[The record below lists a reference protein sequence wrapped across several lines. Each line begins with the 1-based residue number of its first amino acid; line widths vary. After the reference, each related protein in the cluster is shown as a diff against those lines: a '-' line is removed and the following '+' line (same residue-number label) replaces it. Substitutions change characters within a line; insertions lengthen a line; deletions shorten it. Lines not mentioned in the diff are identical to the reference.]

1 MNQNLTPNK
10 SHAYFPIHKNF
21 QRKIEHY
28 CWIPPPPP
36 AKFPPL
42 NQASQ
47 KKILAKISLPQKSRN
62 GKFQTPKNRSVIP
75 VTWNPEYS
83 PSPPGISV
91 ESDECLLFYIY
102 HLVLFHEND
111 DSYESFCCEENKY
124 SYKHLKQPEHF

>member
-1 MNQNLTPNK
+1 MPNFRAK
-10 SHAYFPIHKNF
+10 KISTEKKN
-21 QRKIEHY
+21 ITVES
-28 CWIPPPPP
+28 PPPPP
-36 AKFPPL
+36 PQFPPL

-91 ESDECLLFYIY
+91 EGGGSG
-102 HLVLFHEND
+102 VFHVD
-111 DSYESFCCEENKY
+111 G
-124 SYKHLKQPEHF
+124 